1 MDAGNGAVDD
11 SGVNPQ
17 QSDLQRAL
25 ADLDA
30 RLGRITAEVGEVR
43 AGLSA
48 LARQSGPAVGGQSP
62 GESPAESPWR
72 AGAPPQGTPRPVTPA
87 PSGAPAPAGAPSQPV
102 PALARPGGPWRP
114 PGQDDPAGRY
124 GPPPAHPDRPAQL
137 PDRPWQQADRPWRQP
152 WDAAPRQSP
161 RRRPRI
167 TAATVIAA
175 IGGSVMLAGIAFLLV
190 VAIQAGLFPPLAR
203 VVAAAVL
210 AVVLVGLGLRLQSRH
225 ESATTDPAAHTD
237 PRAAA
242 DPDGTPV
249 NPGALAL
256 VGTGLA
262 AAMLDVIAST
272 TLYLWIPVPAAY
284 MFVGGLALGGM
295 ALAGRWSSGLLAC
308 LVSAGTMLLA
318 PLISTGVELPIFVA
332 IVGIATAVLA
342 AELGAAVRV
351 VWSVLPGFLL
361 AGYLSQAALH
371 SRGEQI
377 ALIATALVFATV
389 GVGVAWFD
397 TAHRRPALA
406 NAALVVVPTAL
417 PLALLPATHLL
428 RPGWP
433 VGLALAAAYLAV
445 AVLAGRTGRD
455 RAHVL
460 LAAVTGFVG
469 SALLLLTWV
478 ELGGRELTG
487 FALTLSAL
495 AYVVSAGLWGRRWV
509 DLVAAAASVIA
520 VLVYA
525 AVNRPHLVLSDRLAV
540 REFTYWDVVSAF
552 AITALA
558 VAVTWWARRRLPRE
572 STRVMMVGAVV
583 ALAAFSVMVVAAGV
597 VIGDLTGVARNGF
610 LAAHLVVTV
619 LWICCAAWLVLTA
632 NPRIADAR
640 RLGFVLGSLALAKLL
655 LLDLA
660 TLPGLFRV
668 LSFIA
673 VGAVMLAVAVRYRR
687 ETEPSGSGSPT

>member
-72 AGAPPQGTPRPVTPA
+72 AGAPPQGTPHPVTPA

-102 PALARPGGPWRP
+102 PAPARPGGPWRP

-124 GPPPAHPDRPAQL
+124 GPPPAH

-225 ESATTDPAAHTD
+225 ESATTDPTAHTD
-237 PRAAA
+237 PRAAS

-308 LVSAGTMLLA
+308 LVSAGTMILA

-332 IVGIATAVLA
+332 IVGIATAILA

-377 ALIATALVFATV
+377 ALIATALVFAAV

-397 TAHRRPALA
+397 TARRRPALE

-495 AYVVSAGLWGRRWV
+495 AYVVAAGLWGRRWV

-525 AVNRPHLVLSDRLAV
+525 AVNHPHLALSDRLAV
-540 REFTYWDVVSAF
+540 REFTYWDVISAF

>member
-1 MDAGNGAVDD
+1 
-11 SGVNPQ
+11 
-17 QSDLQRAL
+17 
-25 ADLDA
+25 
-30 RLGRITAEVGEVR
+30 
-43 AGLSA
+43 
-48 LARQSGPAVGGQSP
+48 
-62 GESPAESPWR
+62 
-72 AGAPPQGTPRPVTPA
+72 
-87 PSGAPAPAGAPSQPV
+87 
-102 PALARPGGPWRP
+102 
-114 PGQDDPAGRY
+114 
-124 GPPPAHPDRPAQL
+124 
-137 PDRPWQQADRPWRQP
+137 
-152 WDAAPRQSP
+152 
-161 RRRPRI
+161 
-167 TAATVIAA
+167 
-175 IGGSVMLAGIAFLLV
+175 MLAGIAFLLV

-225 ESATTDPAAHTD
+225 EPT
-237 PRAAA
+237 A
-242 DPDGTPV
+242 DTPV

-377 ALIATALVFATV
+377 ALIATALVFAAV

-397 TAHRRPALA
+397 TARRRPALA

-445 AVLAGRTGRD
+445 AVLAGRTGHD

-495 AYVVSAGLWGRRWV
+495 AYVVAAGLWGRRWV

-525 AVNRPHLVLSDRLAV
+525 AVNHPHLALSDRLAV

-572 STRVMMVGAVV
+572 STRVMMAGAVV

-632 NPRIADAR
+632 NPRIADAH

>member
-1 MDAGNGAVDD
+1 
-11 SGVNPQ
+11 
-17 QSDLQRAL
+17 
-25 ADLDA
+25 
-30 RLGRITAEVGEVR
+30 
-43 AGLSA
+43 
-48 LARQSGPAVGGQSP
+48 
-62 GESPAESPWR
+62 
-72 AGAPPQGTPRPVTPA
+72 
-87 PSGAPAPAGAPSQPV
+87 
-102 PALARPGGPWRP
+102 
-114 PGQDDPAGRY
+114 
-124 GPPPAHPDRPAQL
+124 
-137 PDRPWQQADRPWRQP
+137 
-152 WDAAPRQSP
+152 
-161 RRRPRI
+161 
-167 TAATVIAA
+167 
-175 IGGSVMLAGIAFLLV
+175 
-190 VAIQAGLFPPLAR
+190 
-203 VVAAAVL
+203 
-210 AVVLVGLGLRLQSRH
+210 
-225 ESATTDPAAHTD
+225 
-237 PRAAA
+237 
-242 DPDGTPV
+242 
-249 NPGALAL
+249 
-256 VGTGLA
+256 
-262 AAMLDVIAST
+262 
-272 TLYLWIPVPAAY
+272 
-284 MFVGGLALGGM
+284 
-295 ALAGRWSSGLLAC
+295 
-308 LVSAGTMLLA
+308 
-318 PLISTGVELPIFVA
+318 
-332 IVGIATAVLA
+332 
-342 AELGAAVRV
+342 
-351 VWSVLPGFLL
+351 
-361 AGYLSQAALH
+361 
-371 SRGEQI
+371 
-377 ALIATALVFATV
+377 
-389 GVGVAWFD
+389 
-397 TAHRRPALA
+397 
-406 NAALVVVPTAL
+406 
-417 PLALLPATHLL
+417 
-428 RPGWP
+428 
-433 VGLALAAAYLAV
+433 
-445 AVLAGRTGRD
+445 
-455 RAHVL
+455 
-460 LAAVTGFVG
+460 
-469 SALLLLTWV
+469 V

>member
-1 MDAGNGAVDD
+1 M
-11 SGVNPQ
+11 NPQ
-17 QSDLQRAL
+17 QPDLQRAL

-30 RLGRITAEVGEVR
+30 RLGRISADVAEVR

-48 LARQSGPAVGGQSP
+48 LGRQAGPAMAGQSP
-62 GESPAESPWR
+62 QGESPWR
-72 AGAPPQGTPRPVTPA
+72 AGAPSQGTPA
-87 PSGAPAPAGAPSQPV
+87 PPH
-102 PALARPGGPWRP
+102 PGGPWRP
-114 PGQDDPAGRY
+114 PGRNEPPGHYVAPAPPGGR
-124 GPPPAHPDRPAQL
+124 AH
-137 PDRPWQQADRPWRQP
+137 PDRPWQQPAEPASRQT
-152 WDAAPRQSP
+152 P
-161 RRRPRI
+161 RRAPRI

-175 IGGSVMLAGIAFLLV
+175 IGGAVMLAGIAFLLV

-203 VVAAAVL
+203 VIAAAVL
-210 AVVLVGLGLRLQSRH
+210 AAVLIGLGLRLQSRH
-225 ESATTDPAAHTD
+225 EPTTATEPT
-237 PRAAA
+237 A
-242 DPDGTPV
+242 DAPV

-318 PLISTGVELPIFVA
+318 PLISTGVELPVFVA

-342 AELGAAVRV
+342 ADLGVAVRV

-361 AGYLSQAALH
+361 TGYLSQAALLG
-371 SRGEQI
+371 RGDQI
-377 ALIATALVFATV
+377 ALIVSALVFATV

-397 TAHRRPALA
+397 TARRSPALE

-433 VGLALAAAYLAV
+433 VGLVLAAAYLAV
-445 AVLAGRTGRD
+445 AVLAGRAGRD
-455 RAHVL
+455 RTHVL
-460 LAAVTGFVG
+460 LSAVTGVVG

-495 AYVVSAGLWGRRWV
+495 AYVVAAGLWGRRWV
-509 DLVAAAASVIA
+509 DWVAGAAAAIA

-525 AVNRPHLVLSDRLAV
+525 AVNRPHLALSERLAV

-572 STRVMMVGAVV
+572 STRVVMVGAVV
-583 ALAAFSVMVVAAGV
+583 ALAGLSVMVVAAGV
-597 VIGDLTGVARNGF
+597 VIGGLTGAARNGY

-619 LWICCAAWLVLTA
+619 LWICCAAWLVLTSTA
-632 NPRIADAR
+632 RIADAR
-640 RLGFVLGSLALAKLL
+640 RLGFVLGALALAKLL

-673 VGAVMLAVAVRYRR
+673 VGAVMLAVAVRYRK